1 MIWQAHERRR
11 SQIWLLAFEYHSV
24 TSGLSNYNSSQHV
37 PYVTRL
43 QFITMTMHHGHA
55 SRPFGSK
62 LEQIR
67 GLSQRSL
74 EGLLPIV
81 GHRFPYLQAGSGRR
95 YTHGASNSRLH
106 PSREPWKLRSL
117 LDVRLALIILWI
129 LLLWW
134 GEEAVFRRGV
144 KGCAWD
150 RWESWVGTSVPH
162 LRVSLG
168 ILISLAAS

>member
-1 MIWQAHERRR
+1 M
-11 SQIWLLAFEYHSV
+11 
-24 TSGLSNYNSSQHV
+24 TSY
-37 PYVTRL
+37 
-43 QFITMTMHHGHA
+43 HGHA
-55 SRPFGSK
+55 SQPFGSK

-67 GLSQRSL
+67 GLGQRSL

-81 GHRFPYLQAGSGRR
+81 GHRIPYLRARSGRG
-95 YTHGASNSRLH
+95 YTHGASNSRSH

-117 LDVRLALIILWI
+117 LDVRLALVVLWI

-150 RWESWVGTSVPH
+150 RWESWVGTCTPH
-162 LRVSLG
+162 LRESLG